1 MKSCGKKCH
10 VFWWTVLR
18 NTEAKMKNLKV
29 GAASR
34 VINCKVGDPV
44 SGMLE
49 PRFSDRIKDDLEAN
63 AFYLSEGGQSVL
75 IINCDLLY
83 LTRNFVDKVAS
94 KISETTN
101 IPAENVIIC
110 CTHTHSGPYTGLQSV
125 WGPAN
130 PEYMDSLEKWLLEVA
145 AEAVDNSV
153 QARIGYGL
161 GKARIG
167 YNRRVCWKDGSHSM
181 YGNTTNQGFA
191 GIEGP
196 DDPSHAVLY
205 ALDSKGRI
213 ISLIHNN
220 ACHATTGCA
229 FKYVSSDFPGASRR
243 LIRDALGYNV
253 PLLYI
258 QGACG
263 DICRFNQLKHE
274 GLPDIE
280 GLHDAEGRLKQISI
294 MLAGETLR
302 LLKETPVCD
311 SSVVKHI
318 FREITIGIRMPSEEM
333 LKNAKAVV
341 EKGSEERP
349 TTNNIANGYNFQ
361 KGILNLHEKYRDNPY
376 EQVPL
381 HALRIGGF
389 ALATVPCEL
398 YSQFGIDI
406 KRRSPAEVTAVSEL
420 AHGSLGYCPTIYG
433 ILGKGYSGATYY
445 GSNLEPFA
453 GYKMVEELSIMLY
466 ELFGK

>member
-1 MKSCGKKCH
+1 MSS
-10 VFWWTVLR
+10 
-18 NTEAKMKNLKV
+18 LKV

-44 SGMLE
+44 SGMLG
-49 PRFSDRIKDDLEAN
+49 PRISDRIKDDLEAN
-63 AFYLSEGGQSVL
+63 AFFVSEGGQSVL

-94 KISETTN
+94 KISEITN

-110 CTHTHSGPYTGLQSV
+110 CTHTHSGPYTSFQSV

-130 PEYMDSLEKWLLEVA
+130 LEYMDSLEKWLLEVA
-145 AEAVDNSV
+145 VKAVDNAV
-153 QARIGYGL
+153 PARIGYGL
-161 GKARIG
+161 GIAQIG

-181 YGNTTNQGFA
+181 YGNTTNPGFA

-205 ALDSKGRI
+205 AVESKGKPI
-213 ISLIHNN
+213 CVIHNN
-220 ACHATTGCA
+220 TCHATTGCS
-229 FKYVSSDFPGASRR
+229 FKYVSSDFPGAARR
-243 LIRDALGYNV
+243 LIRDTLSDNI

-258 QGACG
+258 QGSCG
-263 DICRFNQLKHE
+263 DICRFNQLKQE

-280 GLHDAEGRLKQISI
+280 GLNGAEARLKQISI
-294 MLAGETLR
+294 ILAGETLR
-302 LLKETPVCD
+302 LLKETPICA
-311 SSVVKHI
+311 SPVVKHL
-318 FREITIGIRMPSEEM
+318 FREIKVGIRMPSEEM

-341 EKGSEERP
+341 EKGPNEKLS
-349 TTNNIANGYNFQ
+349 TNKIKDGYNFQ
-361 KGILNLHEKYRDNPY
+361 KGILNLHEKYKDNPY

-381 HALRIGGF
+381 HAVRIGGF

-420 AHGSLGYCPTIYG
+420 THGALGYCPTIYG
-433 ILGKGYSGATYY
+433 ILGGGYSGETYS

-466 ELFGK
+466 ELFSK

>member
-1 MKSCGKKCH
+1 MS
-10 VFWWTVLR
+10 
-18 NTEAKMKNLKV
+18 NLKV
-29 GAASR
+29 GAATR
-34 VINCKVGDPV
+34 IINCKVGDPV

-63 AFYLSEGGQSVL
+63 AFCVSEGGQDVL
-75 IINCDLLY
+75 IINCDLLH
-83 LTRNFVDKVAS
+83 LTRNFIDKLAS
-94 KISETTN
+94 KISNITD

-110 CTHTHSGPYTGLQSV
+110 CTHTHSGPYTTMKSV

-130 PEYMDSLEKWLLEVA
+130 EEYMDSLEKWLVEVA
-145 AEAVDNSV
+145 VEAMNKSV
-153 QARIGYGL
+153 SARVGYGL
-161 GKARIG
+161 GKTRIG

-181 YGNTTNQGFA
+181 YGNTKNPGFA
-191 GIEGP
+191 GLEGP

-205 ALDSKGRI
+205 ALDNKGKI
-213 ISLIHNN
+213 ICVIHNN

-243 LIRDALGYNV
+243 LIRDALGDNV

-263 DICRFNQLKHE
+263 DICRFNQLKQE

-280 GLHDAEGRLKQISI
+280 GLHDAERRLKEISI
-294 MLAGETLR
+294 LLAGQTLK
-302 LLKETPVCD
+302 LIKETPVCY
-311 SSVVKHI
+311 SPVVKHL
-318 FREITIGIRMPSEEM
+318 FREIKVGIRMPSEEM
-333 LKNAKAVV
+333 LKRAKAVV
-341 EKGSEERP
+341 ETGPNERP
-349 TTNNIANGYNFQ
+349 STNNIEGGYGFQ
-361 KGILNLHEKYRDNPY
+361 KGILDLHEKYKDNPY
-376 EQVPL
+376 EQIPL

-406 KRRSPAEVTAVSEL
+406 KRRSPAEITAVAEL
-420 AHGSLGYCPTIYG
+420 THGALGYCPTIYG
-433 ILGKGYSGATYY
+433 ILGGGYSGATYF
-445 GSNLEPFA
+445 GSKLEPFA

-466 ELFGK
+466 ELFGG